1 MTDFLRNHHGRGE
14 TFGSAAANRTS
25 FPAIKEAKL
34 ISRTPTIIPLLLNRP
49 LKPTRST
56 HSLLARTC
64 VEERLSFTM
73 YPVSLSSHWCLT
85 CAPLQGAYSVTRN
98 PLMEPTRRHLI
109 TGSSCQ
115 AEGVTLY
122 LCPLSC
128 HASSSLTPLLMQR
141 ASTLVPLAPAAAFSS
156 PPCQVSQHVWQ
167 SSCATK
173 SLIRYVDSSEIY
185 PIWRNVWKYYIVYN
199 KGKEI

>member
-1 MTDFLRNHHGRGE
+1 MTKFLRNHRGRGE
-14 TFGSAAANRTS
+14 TSGSAAANRTS

-34 ISRTPTIIPLLLNRP
+34 ISRTPTIIPLLNRP

-56 HSLLARTC
+56 HSLHARTC
-64 VEERLSFTM
+64 VEEKLSFMM
-73 YPVSLSSHWCLT
+73 YPVSLSSHWCST

-98 PLMEPTRRHLI
+98 PLVEPTRRHLI

-141 ASTLVPLAPAAAFSS
+141 ASTLVPLAPAAASSS
-156 PPCQVSQHVWQ
+156 PHCQVSQHVCQ

-173 SLIRYVDSSEIY
+173 SLIRYADSSEIY
-185 PIWRNVWKYYIVYN
+185 RIWRNVWKYCIIYD